1 MSKKLL
7 VCLLLTLI
15 LAASSEILFSS
26 GGLAPRS
33 SGTSTPGGEQDDGA
47 YSVIKTYDEGLAIA
61 GYTKSYG
68 EGGSDFWLL
77 RFAPINIT
85 KDGKPWTVNFQ
96 EEQWSK
102 TYGGPLDE
110 VAKSVIET
118 ADGGFAMAG
127 YANSS
132 TTGLDMLLV
141 KTDLNGVMEWSSAL
155 GGLQDEMANSVI
167 QTEDGGYLLAGCID
181 FDAQSQSTYVTKTDS
196 LGNIQWNR
204 TLPGQGANSII
215 DCGDGGYALVVKS
228 PNVFGLVK
236 INASGETQLSM
247 DYMGPADEAEA
258 QSIINTDDGGFAIA
272 GWIGTNGTR
281 ERGTWLIKTD
291 SSGILEWSRTY
302 QGFGAYSLIK
312 TSDGNYAMTGDS
324 AYLMVTD
331 SAGNVL
337 MTKRYGDEPS
347 EDGKYF
353 STGYSLAEITPNHL
367 DIVGV
372 TINSVENNYDIIWA
386 NIALRTTTD
395 STAPTII
402 ILSPENNKTYPSD
415 DVPLTFYVSE
425 PLLYLWYSL
434 DGYNATLPGNTTLPT
449 LTDGVH
455 SITVYATDED
465 YNIGTSEPVYFSSET
480 IYFTTT
486 AALTIAPPD
495 NTSPTDDEQK
505 DSTENQLQ
513 TVLTATAIATITV
526 FAAATTIYYIRHQKI
541 SKRTN

>member
-1 MSKKLL
+1 
-7 VCLLLTLI
+7 
-15 LAASSEILFSS
+15 
-26 GGLAPRS
+26 
-33 SGTSTPGGEQDDGA
+33 
-47 YSVIKTYDEGLAIA
+47 
-61 GYTKSYG
+61 
-68 EGGSDFWLL
+68 
-77 RFAPINIT
+77 
-85 KDGKPWTVNFQ
+85 
-96 EEQWSK
+96 
-102 TYGGPLDE
+102 
-110 VAKSVIET
+110 
-118 ADGGFAMAG
+118 
-127 YANSS
+127 
-132 TTGLDMLLV
+132 
-141 KTDLNGVMEWSSAL
+141 
-155 GGLQDEMANSVI
+155 
-167 QTEDGGYLLAGCID
+167 
-181 FDAQSQSTYVTKTDS
+181 
-196 LGNIQWNR
+196 
-204 TLPGQGANSII
+204 
-215 DCGDGGYALVVKS
+215 
-228 PNVFGLVK
+228 
-236 INASGETQLSM
+236 
-247 DYMGPADEAEA
+247 
-258 QSIINTDDGGFAIA
+258 
-272 GWIGTNGTR
+272 
-281 ERGTWLIKTD
+281 
-291 SSGILEWSRTY
+291 
-302 QGFGAYSLIK
+302 
-312 TSDGNYAMTGDS
+312 MTGDS

-402 ILSPENNKTYPSD
+402 MLSPENNKTYPSD